1 MGPGALPSGMSCW
14 TWRPKWR
21 GAGPAGALP
30 DPEQPRLLSEL
41 CRQRSNCPDGLLSWG
56 TMAISHFLTLLW
68 KIHSV
73 TCNALR
79 SDDIIH
85 LRFNIG
91 LTVLTVSRPVWIYIC
106 ETQYQ
111 YTQKNENKNKIK
123 CVSIWASFLVDLEPN
138 ERANTPW
145 SYLIENYKRQVR
157 LSCVD
162 AVTSV
167 LFSFLWHCD
176 CL

>member
-1 MGPGALPSGMSCW
+1 MAAVGVWTVIDLNTQYKLNLVIIYRLHFMGPGALPSGMSCW
-14 TWRPKWR
+14 TRRPKWH

-30 DPEQPRLLSEL
+30 DPEQPLSEL
-41 CRQRSNCPDGLLSWG
+41 CHQRSNCPDGLLSWG

-111 YTQKNENKNKIK
+111 YTHKKMKIK
-123 CVSIWASFLVDLEPN
+123 I
-138 ERANTPW
+138 
-145 SYLIENYKRQVR
+145 K
-157 LSCVD
+157 
-162 AVTSV
+162 
-167 LFSFLWHCD
+167 
-176 CL
+176 